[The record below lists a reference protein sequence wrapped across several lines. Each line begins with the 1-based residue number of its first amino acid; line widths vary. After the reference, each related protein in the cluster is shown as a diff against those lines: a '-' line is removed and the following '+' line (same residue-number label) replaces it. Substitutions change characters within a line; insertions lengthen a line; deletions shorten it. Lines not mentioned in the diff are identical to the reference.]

1 MLTAGVDLAAEPAR
15 TALTLVDWDGGRAA
29 ITELIRG
36 AGDDVIL
43 AALARA
49 DKAGID
55 CPLGWPD
62 AFVGFVADHRA
73 GHVTIPAGLTGQQ
86 WRRRLAWRLTD
97 EAVRAETGLIPLS
110 VAADRIGHAAMRCV
124 GLLAQLAR
132 QGQPVDRCGR
142 GVVVEVYPA
151 ASLKQWGLPHRGYKQ
166 PRNAQALEALIDG
179 LLAAAPWLDPGPH
192 ESLCRSSHDAADA
205 VIAALTAR
213 AAQRSLATRPGVL
226 QEAAARREGWI
237 ALPTSPLSQLP

>member
-1 MLTAGVDLAAEPAR
+1 MFTVGVDLAAESAR
-15 TALTLVDWDGGRAA
+15 TALALVEWDTKRAA
-29 ITELIRG
+29 ITELIHG

-43 AALARA
+43 AALAPA

-62 AFVGFVADHRA
+62 AFVDFVADHRA
-73 GHVTIPAGLTGQQ
+73 GHVTIPVGLTGQQ

-124 GLLAQLAR
+124 GLLAELAR
-132 QGQPVDRCGR
+132 RGQPVDRCGD

-166 PRNAQALEALIDG
+166 PRNAQALAALIDN
-179 LLAAAPWLDPGPH
+179 LLVAAPWLDLGPY
-192 ESLCRSSHDAADA
+192 ENLCRSSHNAADA

-213 AAQRSLATRPGVL
+213 AAQQGLATRPDGR
-226 QEAAARREGWI
+226 QEPAARSGGWI
-237 ALPTSPLSQLP
+237 ALPASPLRQLP